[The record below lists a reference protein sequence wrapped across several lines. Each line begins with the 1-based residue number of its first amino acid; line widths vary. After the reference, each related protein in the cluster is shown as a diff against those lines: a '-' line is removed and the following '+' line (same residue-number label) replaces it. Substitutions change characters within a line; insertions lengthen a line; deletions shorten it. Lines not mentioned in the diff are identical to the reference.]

1 MSRSRTSDHDTAHK
15 QTSWRNIVNVPYFR
29 RRRWVAGVPVKPC
42 YLICLIHVHQTGFIS
57 TVETGCIIV
66 LRTPPST
73 FQHHCLWTLWSM
85 VKRAEILAVAR
96 PQMVPSI
103 APVPG
108 NVKPVPGCLV
118 VDWEVLILGG
128 VPAAFVG
135 IHLNAHARVSAVSGQ
150 LMQRLQAQPETWL
163 QSNFAETSTRFM
175 NDWILC
181 EHKMHN

>member
-1 MSRSRTSDHDTAHK
+1 MSRSRTRDHDAAHK
-15 QTSWRNIVNVPYFR
+15 QTSWRNILNVPYFR
-29 RRRWVAGVPVKPC
+29 RRYWWMAGVPVKPS
-42 YLICLIHVHQTGFIS
+42 YLGWRIRVHQTGFIS

-73 FQHHCLWTLWSM
+73 FQHHCLWTLRSM
-85 VKRAEILAVAR
+85 VERAEILTVAR
-96 PQMVPSI
+96 PQMVPGI

-108 NVKPVPGCLV
+108 NVKPVPCCLV
-118 VDWEVLILGG
+118 VDWEVLILSR

-163 QSNFAETSTRFM
+163 QSNFAETSAGIT
-175 NDWILC
+175 ND
-181 EHKMHN
+181 